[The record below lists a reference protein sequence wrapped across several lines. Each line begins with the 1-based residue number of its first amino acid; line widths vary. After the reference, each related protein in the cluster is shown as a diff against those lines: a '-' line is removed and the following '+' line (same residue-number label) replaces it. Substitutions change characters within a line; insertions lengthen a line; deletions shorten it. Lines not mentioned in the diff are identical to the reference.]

1 MSESGEP
8 YVLLRM
14 LARPR
19 AAVRRRVPLAWRRRL
34 AVFAGGAIG
43 TGLRAAI
50 TGVVPVEAGA
60 FPWPVWAVNVSGS
73 LVLGYLATRFLAA
86 GVRSTL
92 TMPLVGIGLLGSY
105 TTFSTFAVDV
115 VQLTEASQATT
126 AAAYAVAS
134 LIAGL
139 AAARL
144 GIRLAHVRA

>member
-1 MSESGEP
+1 MSEAGEP
-8 YVLLRM
+8 YVILRM
-14 LARPR
+14 LAHPR

-60 FPWPVWAVNVSGS
+60 FPWPLWAVNVSGS
-73 LVLGYLATRFLAA
+73 LVLGYLATRFVAA
-86 GVRSTL
+86 RIRSTL

-115 VQLTEASQATT
+115 VQLAETGQATT

-134 LIAGL
+134 LVAGL
-139 AAARL
+139 TAAWL
-144 GIRLAHVRA
+144 GIRLAQARA

>member
-1 MSESGEP
+1 MSEGGEP

-19 AAVRRRVPLAWRRRL
+19 AAVRRRVPVVWRRRL
-34 AVFAGGAIG
+34 AVFVGGAAG
-43 TGLRAAI
+43 TGLRATI

-60 FPWPVWAVNVSGS
+60 FPWSVWAVNVSGS

-115 VQLTEASQATT
+115 VKLAEASQATT

-134 LIAGL
+134 LVAGL
-139 AAARL
+139 AAAWL
-144 GIRLAHVRA
+144 GIRLAQARA